1 MAALSEDGRYGL
13 NCGQQS
19 ADRVT
24 VLHVKLTETA
34 VRAIESYQNCT
45 VSKTGVYLIR
55 KYART
60 ACYTSLSWGAQLPRT
75 AKATKLAK
83 LWVESFCFFIVI
95 LVLVIKLSNRGRYMR
110 PWTYVLASFYELT
123 KVL

>member
-19 ADRVT
+19 RERVT

-34 VRAIESYQNCT
+34 LRAIETYQNCT
-45 VSKTGVYLIR
+45 VSKTASFSQLRTVTPTPLSSAR
-55 KYART
+55 K
-60 ACYTSLSWGAQLPRT
+60 SQLPRI

-83 LWVESFCFFIVI
+83 LLTERLSFRVFFTHISRVS
-95 LVLVIKLSNRGRYMR
+95 VN
-110 PWTYVLASFYELT
+110 
-123 KVL
+123 